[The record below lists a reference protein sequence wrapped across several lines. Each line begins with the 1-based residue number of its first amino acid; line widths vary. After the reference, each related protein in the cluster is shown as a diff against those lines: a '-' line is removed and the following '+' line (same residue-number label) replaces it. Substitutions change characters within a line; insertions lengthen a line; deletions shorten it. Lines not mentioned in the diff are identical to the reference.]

1 MMALVL
7 NLIMASDGG
16 AAAFDARMAASY
28 AAAERLQGPLDGT
41 WRLKTSRGRL
51 LYVIQISDPPGGGGL
66 HAAWRDPAVTGMA
79 GVGPVETIAETRGAL
94 RLGFGQE
101 AAVLHR
107 DPRGGW
113 RGYLTRDGQARPVRL
128 VRP

>member
-41 WRLKTSRGRL
+41 WRLKTARGRL

-79 GVGPVETIAETRGAL
+79 GVGPVETMTRRGAVL
-94 RLGFGQE
+94 LFDI
-101 AAVLHR
+101 ADMFAVLHP

-113 RGYLTRDGQARPVRL
+113 RGRMTRAGHARLVRL